1 MLTRWPYE
9 ARGGTLARNSMT
21 AQQGRQVTHARR
33 AFRDGG
39 GDGNESERRWTWVFG
54 MADSLHGGW
63 LWRNEGTVSCLV
75 FLRPSWPSSPC
86 SDRRTS
92 VNPG

>member
-33 AFRDGG
+33 AFRMVAGMGTRARDGG
-39 GDGNESERRWTWVFG
+39 RGSSGWRILY
-54 MADSLHGGW
+54 MAGGYG
-63 LWRNEGTVSCLV
+63 GTKGLLV
-75 FLRPSWPSSPC
+75 A
-86 SDRRTS
+86 
-92 VNPG
+92 